1 MKNQFVNTIQ
11 QRGAEVLYQRK
22 KSAVLSGARAIADHL
37 RDWHFGTDDGD
48 WTSMGIVSDG
58 SYGVPE
64 GLVFSFPVTCK
75 DFEYKVVEG
84 LTISEF
90 AKEQIQNAID
100 ELIDERD
107 QAINEFDY

>member
-1 MKNQFVNTIQ
+1 
-11 QRGAEVLYQRK
+11 
-22 KSAVLSGARAIADHL
+22 
-37 RDWHFGTDDGD
+37 
-48 WTSMGIVSDG
+48 MGIVSDG

-75 DFEYKVVEG
+75 SFEHKIVEG
-84 LTISEF
+84 LSMSEF
-90 AKEQIQNAID
+90 SSEQIQTAID